1 MRFNFPVSLP
11 VCVPMQRWCSERF
24 PQMHGQ
30 TPAVPVQQP
39 HVVMFPS
46 PARPQVTPLL
56 RKMSHGRAGRRGGSR
71 RGPPLMRLAM
81 SVFQSRPVNKM
92 DETSL
97 SEAPFPPSCVN
108 TVASL
113 SVLLNSVSCYRL
125 PPPGSG
131 SKACLP
137 FIPAQD
143 PRELV
148 ARSMCCVRPDWK
160 ATWMGDSGRC
170 GCPGR

>member
-1 MRFNFPVSLP
+1 MCPDAEMVLRAFSADAWTNTCCPSSAATRRN
-11 VCVPMQRWCSERF
+11 VPQPGQAPSNPITEKDEPRPGGAEGRKQER
-24 PQMHGQ
+24 
-30 TPAVPVQQP
+30 
-39 HVVMFPS
+39 PS
-46 PARPQVTPLL
+46 
-56 RKMSHGRAGRRGGSR
+56 
-71 RGPPLMRLAM
+71 LMRLAM